1 MMLQFLRHYRVH
13 RLLMTVDLILERSQK
28 LGNARGE
35 TRPLPHLQKLRRTA
49 LRLMRRRKIAYDEFS
64 RIEDYIKA
72 HHL

>member
-1 MMLQFLRHYRVH
+1 MII
-13 RLLMTVDLILERSQK
+13 DLILDRSQQ
-28 LGNARGE
+28 LGNSPDSAQ
-35 TRPLPHLQKLRRTA
+35 PIPHLRKIKRTA